1 MAVPTLEKLPERTR
15 LIQLPLIDNDD
26 DDEAAF
32 DAAVDAPGLRRFSGD
47 EATGSLLTPPAPGA
61 MLTAE
66 AAARAVATLESTCG
80 GTGSS
85 SASSGGAGVA
95 EWCIGT
101 VRAMARFQARHDPA
115 MSGGAVKQ
123 GGGRRQRLADPS
135 RLEGAAGRA
144 L

>member
-1 MAVPTLEKLPERTR
+1 
-15 LIQLPLIDNDD
+15 
-26 DDEAAF
+26 
-32 DAAVDAPGLRRFSGD
+32 
-47 EATGSLLTPPAPGA
+47 

-95 EWCIGT
+95 EWCVGA

-115 MSGGAVKQ
+115 MSGGAVKR

>member
-1 MAVPTLEKLPERTR
+1 
-15 LIQLPLIDNDD
+15 
-26 DDEAAF
+26 
-32 DAAVDAPGLRRFSGD
+32 
-47 EATGSLLTPPAPGA
+47 

-85 SASSGGAGVA
+85 SSSGGAGVA
-95 EWCIGT
+95 EWCVGA

-115 MSGGAVKQ
+115 MSGGAVKR